1 MTSPAAPN
9 KRNKMQMTG
18 LILGPILFAAIW
30 MMDLNPGKP
39 EVTRMAAI
47 AALMAVMWVTETIPM
62 AATALIPIVLYPLMG
77 IMKGKSAAG
86 VYFNSTIFLFMGGFL
101 IALAME
107 RWNLHKRIALL
118 TVKTIGGG
126 PSRIV
131 FGFMAASA
139 FLSMWI
145 SNTATAVM
153 MLPIALSI
161 VYKMEEQFSAE
172 DTRSFT
178 LPLLLG
184 IAYAASMGGSATL
197 VGTPPNLVL
206 TRTFEQLFPT
216 APPISFGTWMLM
228 ALPLSFAMLA
238 VIWFLL
244 TQVFYRTPAH
254 VKVDHSVVE
263 QEYKNLGTITSEERK
278 VLMVFIATAVLWIFR
293 KDLNIGI
300 AIIPGW
306 AELLPF
312 PKLIDDGTVAIT
324 MSMFL
329 FFMPTTREDAESATI
344 LDSTVFS
351 KLPWGIILLFGGG
364 FALAKGFQVS
374 GLSEFIGNKLQILEG
389 ASSIAMISGICTTLT
404 FLTELTSNTA
414 TTQMIL
420 PILSSIAVAMK
431 INPLM
436 LLIPATLSAS
446 CAFMMPIAT
455 PPNAIVFGSGRIKI
469 FEMVKAGVLIN
480 FIGVAVITG
489 LFLMVGTLIFAIDPT
504 VIPQWALAASVN

>member
-1 MTSPAAPN
+1 MASHETTN
-9 KRNKMQMTG
+9 KRSKMQKTG
-18 LILGPILFAAIW
+18 LVLGPMLFVIIW
-30 MMDLNPGKP
+30 MMNLDPAKP

-47 AALMAVMWVTETIPM
+47 AGFMAVMWVTEAIPM
-62 AATALIPIVLYPLMG
+62 AATSLLPVILYPLMG
-77 IMKGKSAAG
+77 IMAGKSAAA

-107 RWNLHKRIALL
+107 KWNLHKRIALL

-131 FGFMAASA
+131 FGFMMASA

-161 VYKMEEQFSAE
+161 VMKMEEQFSEA
-172 DTRSFT
+172 DTKSFT
-178 LPLLLG
+178 MPLLLG
-184 IAYAASMGGSATL
+184 IAYAASMGGAATL

-216 APPISFGTWMLM
+216 APAISFGTWMLM
-228 ALPLSFAMLA
+228 ALPLAFVMIII
-238 VIWFLL
+238 IWFLL
-244 TQVFYRTPAH
+244 TQVFYRTPSH
-254 VKVDHSVVE
+254 VKVDPTVIE
-263 QEYKNLGTITSEERK
+263 NEYRQLGPISSEEKK
-278 VLMVFIATAVLWIFR
+278 VLMVFAATALLWIFR
-293 KDLNIGI
+293 KDLILGF
-300 AIIPGW
+300 AVLPGW
-306 AELLPF
+306 GSLMPF
-312 PKLIDDGTVAIT
+312 SNLVDDGTVAIT

-329 FFMPTTREDAESATI
+329 FFLPSRAKDAESATL
-344 LDSTVFS
+344 LDSTVFT

-364 FALAKGFQVS
+364 FALAKGFHVS
-374 GLSEFIGNKLQILEG
+374 GLSVFIGSKLHILEG
-389 ASSIAMISGICTTLT
+389 TSPIAMISSICATLT

-420 PILSSIAVAMK
+420 PILSSLAVAMK

-436 LLIPATLSAS
+436 LLVPATLSAS

-455 PPNAIVFGSGRIKI
+455 PPNAIVFGSGRIRMY
-469 FEMVKAGVLIN
+469 EMVKAGILIN

-489 LFLMVGTLIFAIDPT
+489 IFLTLGTMAFAIYPAE
-504 VIPQWALAASVN
+504 IPQWAMLSAN

>member
-1 MTSPAAPN
+1 MESHNAMN
-9 KRNKMQMTG
+9 RRSKMQVMG
-18 LILGPILFAAIW
+18 LIAGPIVFALIW
-30 MMDLNPGKP
+30 MMNLDPAKP

-47 AALMAVMWVTETIPM
+47 AGFMAVMWVTEAIPM
-62 AATALIPIVLYPLMG
+62 AATSLLPVVLYPLMG
-77 IMKGKSAAG
+77 IMAGKSAAT

-107 RWNLHKRIALL
+107 KWNLHKRIALL

-126 PSRIV
+126 PARIV
-131 FGFMAASA
+131 FGFMMASA

-161 VYKMEEQFSAE
+161 VFKMEEEFSAA
-172 DTRSFT
+172 DTKTFT
-178 LPLLLG
+178 MPLLLG
-184 IAYAASMGGSATL
+184 IAYAASMGGAATL

-216 APPISFGTWMLM
+216 ASSISFGTWMLM
-228 ALPLSFAMLA
+228 ALPLCVIMIAI
-238 VIWFLL
+238 IWFLL
-244 TQVFYRTPAH
+244 TQVFYRTPSH
-254 VKVDHSVVE
+254 VKVDPDVIE
-263 QEYKNLGTITSEERK
+263 KEYRQLGPISPEEKK
-278 VLMVFIATAVLWIFR
+278 VLMVFAATALLWIFR
-293 KDLNIGI
+293 KELNLGF

-306 AELLPF
+306 ASLLPF
-312 PKLIDDGTVAIT
+312 PKLVDDGTVAIT
-324 MSMFL
+324 MAMFL
-329 FFMPTTREDAESATI
+329 FFLPTTRKDAKSATI
-344 LDSTVFS
+344 LDTSVFS
-351 KLPWGIILLFGGG
+351 KIPWGIILLFGGG

-374 GLSEFIGNKLQILEG
+374 GLSEFVGNKLQILEG
-389 ASSIAMISGICTTLT
+389 TSSVAMIASICTTLT

-455 PPNAIVFGSGRIKI
+455 PPNAIVFSSGRIRMY
-469 FEMVKAGVLIN
+469 EMVKAGVLIN
-480 FIGVAVITG
+480 FIGVIVITG
-489 LFLMVGTLIFAIDPT
+489 IFLSLGTMVFAICPGE
-504 VIPQWALAASVN
+504 IPQWALLSAN

>member
-1 MTSPAAPN
+1 MSPPEILN
-9 KRNKMQMTG
+9 KRSKMQNSG
-18 LILGPILFAAIW
+18 LVLGPVLFVVIW
-30 MMDLNPGKP
+30 MMNLDPANP

-47 AALMAVMWVTETIPM
+47 AGFMAVMWVTEAIPM
-62 AATALIPIVLYPLMG
+62 AATSLLPVILYPLMG
-77 IMKGKSAAG
+77 IMAGKSAAA

-107 RWNLHKRIALL
+107 KWNLHKRIALL

-126 PSRIV
+126 PARIV
-131 FGFMAASA
+131 FGFMMASA

-161 VYKMEEQFSAE
+161 IMKMEETFSAE
-172 DTRSFT
+172 DTKSFT
-178 LPLLLG
+178 MPLLLG
-184 IAYAASMGGSATL
+184 IAYSASMGGAATL

-216 APPISFGTWMLM
+216 APAISFGTWMLM
-228 ALPLSFAMLA
+228 ALPLSCVMIII
-238 VIWFLL
+238 IWFLL
-244 TQVFYRTPAH
+244 TQVFYRTPSH
-254 VKVDHSVVE
+254 VKVDPSVIE
-263 QEYKNLGTITSEERK
+263 NEYKQLGPISSEEKK
-278 VLMVFIATAVLWIFR
+278 VLMVFAATALLWIFR
-293 KDLNIGI
+293 KDLILGFTVL
-300 AIIPGW
+300 PGW
-306 AELLPF
+306 GSLMPF
-312 PKLIDDGTVAIT
+312 PKMVDDGTVAIT
-324 MSMFL
+324 MAMFL
-329 FFMPTTREDAESATI
+329 FFLPTKTKGAESPTL
-344 LDSTVFS
+344 LDSEVFS

-364 FALAKGFQVS
+364 FALAKGFHVS
-374 GLSEFIGNKLQILEG
+374 GLSVFVGSKLHILEG
-389 ASSIAMISGICTTLT
+389 ASPVAMIATICTTLT

-420 PILSSIAVAMK
+420 PILSSLAVAMK

-455 PPNAIVFGSGRIKI
+455 PPNAIVFSSGRIKMY
-469 FEMVKAGVLIN
+469 EMVKAGILIN

-489 LFLMVGTLIFAIDPT
+489 IFLTLGTMAFAIYPAE
-504 VIPQWALAASVN
+504 IPQWAMLGAN